1 MKLSGT
7 ANRAYKY
14 NTALAIGRKLAP
26 GLSILWAYAAI
37 SLFDPWRFVPFW
49 VQSSALGLTL
59 LFSFLIAR
67 WHLNPARAEGASDS
81 SSKPI
86 TMGKPLTGLLL
97 ASVVGLIIAGER
109 WDDRLINSF
118 IFQLE
123 ESPKTIALSVR
134 IIPPSY
140 TGQTVQ
146 TILRPEDG
154 AYSTFSIDGPV
165 MVPAGSV
172 LEVAIASGSRTPVLS
187 HGSNSTAFEQQEDGD
202 FFIRLK
208 TIKPDQYGVRVGPY
222 VEITWQIDIKPD
234 NPPSVSFLGQ
244 PSATGSHFLRVN
256 YVINDDYGVEKAYMM
271 LRRAGSSSHNIVEFD
286 LSRAN
291 DNILGE
297 ANKTAL
303 LDFSS
308 HLWAG
313 STVFGRLVVEDAL
326 GQRSSGEEIRFIL
339 PEREFSHPVARNL
352 VSIRR
357 SLLLNPE
364 RIKEAARRLE
374 IQVHRPVDFDS
385 DLSVFV
391 WLRSAYWSLTLATD
405 QDVVDEV
412 IQILWQTAIRLE
424 DNIRAAQGEPSR
436 NILDQMMGEN

>member
-1 MKLSGT
+1 MKLPGT
-7 ANRAYKY
+7 ANGVYKH
-14 NTALAIGRKLAP
+14 NAALAIGRKLAP

-49 VQSSALGLTL
+49 VQSSTLGLAL

-67 WHLNPARAEGASDS
+67 WYLNPARAEGASDS

-86 TMGKPLTGLLL
+86 NMGKPLAGLLITS
-97 ASVVGLIIAGER
+97 AVGLFIAGER

-123 ESPKTIALSVR
+123 ESPKSIALSVR

-140 TGQTVQ
+140 TGQAIQ
-146 TILRPEDG
+146 IILRPEDG

-172 LEVAIASGSRTPVLS
+172 LEVVVASGSRTPVLS
-187 HGSNSTAFEQQEDGD
+187 HGSNSTAFEQQEDGS
-202 FFIRLK
+202 FFIRQK
-208 TIKPDQYGVRVGPY
+208 TSKSDQYEVQVGPY

-234 NPPSVSFLGQ
+234 NPPSVGFLGQ
-244 PSATGSHFLRVN
+244 PSATGSHYFRVN
-256 YVINDDYGVEKAYMM
+256 YTINDDYGVEKAYMK
-271 LRRAGSSSHNIVEFD
+271 LRRAGSSSDTIVEIELSGASDIRSGEVHKTVLLD
-286 LSRAN
+286 LS
-291 DNILGE
+291 
-297 ANKTAL
+297 
-303 LDFSS
+303 S
-308 HLWAG
+308 HIWAG
-313 STVFGRLVVEDAL
+313 STVFGHLVVEDAL
-326 GQRSSGEEIRFIL
+326 GQRSSGEEIQFIL
-339 PEREFSHPVARNL
+339 PERAFSHPVARNL

-385 DLSVFV
+385 NLSVFV

-436 NILDQMMGEN
+436 NILDQMLGKN